1 MSDENK
7 FKHHEYL
14 QTVADEDVRFVLDK
28 DRSYGAS
35 WKKRGGVGAFMML
48 ARKWDRL
55 ETMLS
60 ETPVTSGRGVTFT
73 KYDIFSLMALQED
86 PTHPRAQGQ
95 DGSVLAEVRDLR
107 RYLLNVEAEMMAR
120 GVVLPPPHASD
131 EDTVGLLAR
140 ASGCSRDE
148 ALHKLLQTAREQALL
163 QTPRGPA
170 ATPGTVL
177 TEEEKEDL
185 RRVFTIDADEKEEQG
200 IGDVDILKG
209 LMNKPG
215 VLRPEQSPAQR
226 CVPRMPPEDDDS
238 RHASL
243 VPWAVSMRWRFKH
256 DMQPGG
262 PRAAEF
268 DKWWRVVSPG
278 TWALEPCVSS
288 ELVPPELY
296 GLYGAGA
303 LWRTIQIE
311 DCPPDAR
318 GWFPRLRRT
327 LNAIEHGALPAWQG
341 ALYELS
347 TARDPS
353 GEYTLRSDYEAWH
366 VDSDDEAAA

>member
-86 PTHPRAQGQ
+86 ATSPREPGR

-120 GVVLPPPHASD
+120 GVVRPPLEHHLPEPTPGPTLQELEKALERVEVMPGEQPVLDTAVLVEKVKSGEIPGYPDVQIVGASD
-131 EDTVGLLAR
+131 KPQRQV
-140 ASGCSRDE
+140 
-148 ALHKLLQTAREQALL
+148 
-163 QTPRGPA
+163 PRGVPER
-170 ATPGTVL
+170 TNLP
-177 TEEEKEDL
+177 
-185 RRVFTIDADEKEEQG
+185 DA
-200 IGDVDILKG
+200 
-209 LMNKPG
+209 
-215 VLRPEQSPAQR
+215 
-226 CVPRMPPEDDDS
+226 DDS

-243 VPWAVSMRWRFKH
+243 VPWAVSMRWRYKH

-262 PRAAEF
+262 ARAAEF
-268 DKWWRVVSPG
+268 DKWWRVVVSG
-278 TWALEPCVSS
+278 TWALEPSVCASS
-288 ELVPPELY
+288 VPRELH
-296 GLYGAGA
+296 GLYTNFG
-303 LWRTIQIE
+303 LWWTANIA
-311 DCPPDAR
+311 DCPPHAR
-318 GWFPRLRRT
+318 EWFPRLRRT
-327 LNAIEHGALPAWQG
+327 LNKVEYDALPAWQ
-341 ALYELS
+341 ATLYDFS
-347 TARDPS
+347 TERDTG
-353 GEYTLRSDYEAWH
+353 GEYVLRELHADWCAG
-366 VDSDDEAAA
+366 VDEAAA